1 MKNSSVDSKS
11 SREAYIQDQQRY
23 SVGELLAL
31 TVPLVSVVASVAW
44 ATATYFIVREVQR
57 AHIEIARIEAER
69 K

>member
-11 SREAYIQDQQRY
+11 SRETYIQDQQRY

-31 TVPLVSVVASVAW
+31 TVPLASVVASIAW

>member
-11 SREAYIQDQQRY
+11 SRETYIQDQQRH

-31 TVPLVSVVASVAW
+31 TVPLASVVASVAW

-57 AHIEIARIEAER
+57 ARVEVARIEAER